1 MSHHLGKICNI
12 DFPSNKTLR
21 QKIAMPIVHSGA
33 DSCKID
39 RSRICRMVL
48 KRGVK
53 RGEAPLQNM
62 AKKSVMQ

>member
-21 QKIAMPIVHSGA
+21 QKFAMPIVHSGA

>member
-12 DFPSNKTLR
+12 DFPSNETLR
-21 QKIAMPIVHSGA
+21 QKFAMSIVHSGA

>member
-12 DFPSNKTLR
+12 DFPSNETLQ
-21 QKIAMPIVHSGA
+21 QKFAMPIVHSGA